1 MMRSRFERQLNELHE
16 DMIDMGALC
25 EAAIGEAVRVL
36 FAADR
41 DAARQV
47 VYGDRDIDRKEHEI
61 EGLCLRLLLQQQP
74 VARDLRHISA
84 ALKMITDMERIG
96 DQAADIAE
104 ITQHFRLPQN
114 PASERHISK
123 MADAVKAM
131 VTESIDAFVREDEP
145 LARKVLASDDEVDRL
160 FFKLRSDIIEMIS
173 QNPAGG
179 EEAVDLLM
187 VAKYLERIG
196 DHAENIAEWALF
208 TITGERPDDGSAAAP
223 GTEKGNV

>member
-1 MMRSRFERQLNELHE
+1 MRSRFEQQLSRLHE
-16 DMIDMGALC
+16 DMIAMGALC
-25 EAAIGEAVRVL
+25 EAAIAEAVRAL
-36 FAADR
+36 LAADTKV
-41 DAARQV
+41 AWQV
-47 VYGDRDIDRKEHEI
+47 AHGDREIDRKEKEI
-61 EGLCLRLLLQQQP
+61 EELCLRLLLQQQP
-74 VARDLRHISA
+74 VASDLRRISA

-104 ITQHFRLPQN
+104 ITRHFRLPQD
-114 PASERHISK
+114 PASERHITK
-123 MADAVKAM
+123 MTEAVIKM
-131 VTESIDAFVREDEP
+131 VNESIDAFVREDEP
-145 LARKVLASDDEVDRL
+145 LARKVLESDDQVDRL

-208 TITGERPDDGSAAAP
+208 TITGERPEDDPEES

>member
-1 MMRSRFERQLNELHE
+1 MRTRFEEQLTRLNAEL
-16 DMIDMGALC
+16 IDMGTLIEHAIVESTQALG
-25 EAAIGEAVRVL
+25 ARDVVR
-36 FAADR
+36 
-41 DAARQV
+41 ARTV
-47 VYGDRDIDRKEHEI
+47 MALDRDIDQKEREI
-61 EGLCLRLLLQQQP
+61 ESQCLKLLLQQQP
-74 VARDLRHISA
+74 VARDLRLISA

-104 ITQHFRLPQN
+104 ITQHFRLPQDE
-114 PASERHISK
+114 ASERHITK
-123 MADAVKAM
+123 MTKAVIAM
-131 VTESIDAFVREDEP
+131 VNESIDAFVREDEP

-160 FFKLRSDIIEMIS
+160 FFKLRSDIIDMIS

-208 TITGERPDDGSAAAP
+208 TITGERPDDGSPAP

>member
-1 MMRSRFERQLNELHE
+1 M
-16 DMIDMGALC
+16 
-25 EAAIGEAVRVL
+25 
-36 FAADR
+36 
-41 DAARQV
+41 
-47 VYGDRDIDRKEHEI
+47 
-61 EGLCLRLLLQQQP
+61 
-74 VARDLRHISA
+74 
-84 ALKMITDMERIG
+84 KMITDMERIG